1 MIRNSLVGDCVALS
15 MGFNLVRR
23 NSAISL
29 SSSFSLVEG
38 RKIDVRGMTVFSVNG
53 TAKARA
59 ARNKSLVNN

>member
-29 SSSFSLVEG
+29 SSSFSLVE
-38 RKIDVRGMTVFSVNG
+38 RKKNVRGMTVFFVNG
-53 TAKARA
+53 TVKARA
-59 ARNKSLVNN
+59 ASIKSLVNN